1 MTANFQPYEANMA
14 NQAVQATEPTGPV
27 EEHYYRRGDIDFCFL
42 LNRTHLNLRV
52 FDYRVGNYQQ
62 KRDFFDRIARSEGLK
77 KVYTVVEKQDSKS
90 WRSVGF
96 SREGAIPGYFRT
108 ADAYVMSR
116 VYTEDGDPIQGGAPK
131 LTAPNITAK
140 DPNTAKP
147 RGLSVELVTDIP
159 RLALLA
165 EEFGEAALYAPFRR
179 GMFHPDVAIHGKAG
193 KRDYWVGAETDTSF
207 GHAKVDILTPPRPN
221 KEADPPVIEFLLQAL
236 LDELLRRETA
246 SVFANIAADWLPSQQ
261 VVANLGFKVNARLT
275 DHIVREDGFVGAQ
288 LWHRRLSPASAPKL
302 PSFI

>member
-1 MTANFQPYEANMA
+1 MA
-14 NQAVQATEPTGPV
+14 NQAVQATAPAGPV

-42 LNRTHLNLRV
+42 LNRPHLNLRV

-77 KVYTVVEKQDSKS
+77 KVFTVVEKQDSKS

-131 LTAPNITAK
+131 LTAPNLSAK
-140 DPNTAKP
+140 SPNLTKP
-147 RGLSVELVTDIP
+147 RGLSVEIVEDVA
-159 RLALLA
+159 RLSKVA
-165 EEFGEAALYAPFRR
+165 EDYASPALYAPFRR
-179 GMFHPDVAIHGKAG
+179 GMFHPDIAVHGKQG
-193 KRDYWVGAETDTSF
+193 KHDFWVGAETDSSF
-207 GHAKVDILTPPRPN
+207 GHAKVDIMTPPRAA
-221 KEADPPVIEFLLQAL
+221 KDTDPAVLEFLAQVL

-246 SVFANIAADWLPSQQ
+246 SVFSLIAADLLPSQQ
-261 VVANLGFKVNARLT
+261 IIANLGFKVTARLT
-275 DHIVREDGFVGAQ
+275 DHIVGPEGFVGGQ
-288 LWHRRLSPASAPKL
+288 LWHRRLNANQGPKL

>member
-1 MTANFQPYEANMA
+1 MA
-14 NQAVQATEPTGPV
+14 NQAIQAPEPVGPV

-77 KVYTVVEKQDSKS
+77 KVFTVVEKQDSKS

-108 ADAYVMSR
+108 ADAYIMSR

-131 LTAPNITAK
+131 LTAPSIAAK
-140 DPNTAKP
+140 DANAAKP
-147 RGLSVELVTDIP
+147 RGLSVEIVTDIP
-159 RLALLA
+159 RLTRLA
-165 EEFGEAALYAPFRR
+165 DDYGDGSLYAPFRR
-179 GMFHPDVAIHGKAG
+179 GMFHPDVAVHGKQG
-193 KRDYWVGAETDTSF
+193 KRDFWVGAETDTSF
-207 GHAKVDILTPPRPN
+207 GHAKVDVLTPPRPN
-221 KEADPPVIEFLLQAL
+221 KEGDAPILEFLLQTL

-246 SVFANIAADWLPSQQ
+246 SVFSITGADMIPSQQ
-261 VVANLGFKVNARLT
+261 VIANLGFKVSARLT
-275 DHIVREDGFVGAQ
+275 DHLVREDEFVGAQ